1 MTLYS
6 HLINELKE
14 FYVDKLGFRLVKNKP
29 SGFEIEVGESRL
41 EFKQAQ
47 STTKPFYHFAFMIPA
62 NKFVEAKKWSQ
73 QRVSLMEED
82 EENEIF
88 FPNSNAQ
95 SFYFIDPSGNIV
107 EFICRKLISPS
118 SERLGFSVED
128 VVKISEINLT
138 TNEVISVGRKIR
150 EFGIP
155 VRDNESLLEDSLN
168 FLGEKEGGCF
178 ILLGPPKRRWIFSSQ
193 DSEIHPLIIEIDK
206 LKRIKLDDKGTI
218 RLSYE

>member
-1 MTLYS
+1 MTLFS
-6 HLINELKE
+6 HLVDELKK
-14 FYVDKLGFRLVKNKP
+14 FYIENLGFRLVESN
-29 SGFEIEVGESRL
+29 SGGFEIKVGESLL
-41 EFKQAQ
+41 EFKQTQ
-47 STTKPFYHFAFMIPA
+47 STTKPLYHFAFMIPV
-62 NKFVEAKKWSQ
+62 NKFEEAKKWAKQKVLLS
-73 QRVSLMEED
+73 EED
-82 EENEIF
+82 NEDEISF
-88 FPNSNAQ
+88 AYSNAQ

-128 VVKISEINLT
+128 LVKISEINLT

-155 VRDNESLLEDSLN
+155 VRNNESLLEDSLN

-206 LKRIKLDDKGTI
+206 LKRIKLDDKGII